1 MPVKNKS
8 RHTLDWFEGEIT
20 GLTKAE
26 TKIISDAIQ
35 AGTGTD
41 DILTKTEADQY
52 YANKKEYENL
62 VKEMPTD
69 IEYRNGL
76 TLIHD
81 SKEVTGQTNKV
92 KFKTINGIDII
103 GNGDIVIPKGD
114 IGPQG
119 PQGLVGPIGPQGEQ
133 GIQGPQ
139 GEQGPIGPIGP
150 VGPQGPKGEN
160 GTEGKTIALFG
171 DKQIL
176 VPSTVKETNYD
187 IYCHMIHI
195 TGSPTTSD
203 FDIYFEFYSSKNL
216 VCNSLQD
223 LKTLLGNT
231 FSRSC
236 NGIAK
241 TKQVY
246 AITELK
252 VLTMSGEELL
262 SGIQIEDTVKTI

>member
-20 GLTKAE
+20 GLTKEE

-76 TLIHD
+76 TLMHD
-81 SKEVTGQTNKV
+81 SKEVTGQTTKI
-92 KFKTINGIDII
+92 KFKTINGQQIV
-103 GNGDIVIPKGD
+103 GTGDI
-114 IGPQG
+114 
-119 PQGLVGPIGPQGEQ
+119 PITS
-133 GIQGPQ
+133 
-139 GEQGPIGPIGP
+139 
-150 VGPQGPKGEN
+150 
-160 GTEGKTIALFG
+160 GTDAKEIALFG

-216 VCNSLQD
+216 ACNSLQD

>member
-92 KFKTINGIDII
+92 KFKTINGQQIV
-103 GNGDIVIPKGD
+103 GTGDI
-114 IGPQG
+114 
-119 PQGLVGPIGPQGEQ
+119 PITS
-133 GIQGPQ
+133 
-139 GEQGPIGPIGP
+139 
-150 VGPQGPKGEN
+150 
-160 GTEGKTIALFG
+160 GTDAKEIALFG

>member
-20 GLTKAE
+20 GLTKEE

-69 IEYRNGL
+69 ISYNNGL
-76 TLIHD
+76 TLMHD
-81 SKEVTGQTNKV
+81 SKEVTGQTTKI
-92 KFKTINGIDII
+92 KFKTINGQQIV
-103 GNGDIVIPKGD
+103 GTGDI
-114 IGPQG
+114 
-119 PQGLVGPIGPQGEQ
+119 PITS
-133 GIQGPQ
+133 
-139 GEQGPIGPIGP
+139 
-150 VGPQGPKGEN
+150 
-160 GTEGKTIALFG
+160 GTDAKEIALFG